1 MSIKEIV
8 SDAKLRARVEEFL
21 KKELK
26 AAGFSEM
33 KMVKTPLGV
42 NLTLIVGHP
51 GQVIGPGGRNIRDLS
66 DKLETNFGL
75 KNPQISVT
83 ELENPMLDANI
94 VATRIAEALERGIRY
109 RRVLRLY
116 MRRIKE
122 AGAIGAQ
129 VRLAGKL
136 TSERSRFEKY
146 TFGYIPSTGEPKER
160 QLRVATMNLLLPQ
173 GLLGIKVKILPPS
186 AKFPDQVEV
195 LKPKEQKVVVE
206 KPTSE
211 NPSNEE
217 KPKGEEQKPEP
228 KEGEENAEEKA

>member
-1 MSIKEIV
+1 MSMKEII
-8 SDAKLRARVEEFL
+8 SDAKLRVGVEEFL

-33 KMVKTPLGV
+33 KIVKTPLGV

-51 GQVIGPGGRNIRDLS
+51 GQVIGPGGRNIRELS
-66 DKLETNFGL
+66 DKLATNFGL

-83 ELENPMLDANI
+83 ELENPMLDANV

-129 VRLAGKL
+129 IRLAGKL

-160 QLRVATMNLLLPQ
+160 QLRVATMNLLLPK
-173 GLLGIKVKILPPS
+173 GLIGIKVKILPPN

-195 LKPKEQKVVVE
+195 LKLKDEKVVTE
-206 KPTSE
+206 KPASE
-211 NPSNEE
+211 NPPSEE
-217 KPKGEEQKPEP
+217 KLEGEKQKPEL

>member
-8 SDAKLRARVEEFL
+8 SDAKLRVGVEEFL

-42 NLTLIVGHP
+42 NLTLVVGHP
-51 GQVIGPGGRNIRDLS
+51 GQVIGPGGRNIRELS
-66 DKLETNFGL
+66 DKLAANFGL

-83 ELENPMLDANI
+83 ELENPMLDANV
-94 VATRIAEALERGIRY
+94 VATRIGEALERGIRY

-116 MRRIKE
+116 MRRVKE

-129 VRLAGKL
+129 IRLAGKL

-173 GLLGIKVKILPPS
+173 GLLGIKVKILTPD

-195 LKPKEQKVVVE
+195 LKLKEEKVVTE
-206 KPTSE
+206 KPASE
-211 NPSNEE
+211 NTPSEE
-217 KPKGEEQKPEP
+217 KPEGEKQKPEL

>member
-1 MSIKEIV
+1 MSMKEII
-8 SDAKLRARVEEFL
+8 SDAKLRTSVEEFL
-21 KKELK
+21 KKELRT
-26 AAGFSEM
+26 AGFSEM

-51 GQVIGPGGRNIRDLS
+51 GQVIGPGGRNIRELS
-66 DKLETNFGL
+66 DKLATNYGL

-83 ELENPMLDANI
+83 ELENPMLDANV

-109 RRVLRLY
+109 RRALRLY

-122 AGAIGAQ
+122 AGALGAQ
-129 VRLAGKL
+129 LRLAGKL

-160 QLRVATMNLLLPQ
+160 QLRVATRNLLLPQ
-173 GLLGIKVKILPPS
+173 GLLGIKVKILPPN

-195 LKPKEQKVVVE
+195 LKLKEEKAAEKPASENIPDEERPKSGEQK
-206 KPTSE
+206 SE
-211 NPSNEE
+211 V
-217 KPKGEEQKPEP
+217 
-228 KEGEENAEEKA
+228 KEGEENAKEEA